1 MIPVTTDRKDIIEVK
16 RSDSLANFALIP
28 VEGVVI
34 DRKFYC
40 VVVCSWHKR
49 RW

>member
-1 MIPVTTDRKDIIEVK
+1 MIPVTTDRKNIIEVK
-16 RSDSLANFALIP
+16 RSDDLAIFALMP

-34 DRKFYC
+34 NGKFYC
-40 VVVCSWHKR
+40 VVICSWHKR